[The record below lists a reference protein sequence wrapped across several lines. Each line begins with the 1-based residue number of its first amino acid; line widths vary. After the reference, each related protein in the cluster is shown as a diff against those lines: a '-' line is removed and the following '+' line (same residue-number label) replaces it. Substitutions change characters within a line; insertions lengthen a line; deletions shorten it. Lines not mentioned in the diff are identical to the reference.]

1 MSEFQEEGFPYI
13 SKYISA
19 SVPTNTNTH
28 RATAGSRECSC
39 RAYLV
44 QCFSLAGLTMALI
57 CLLQREESRYHTD
70 ELHCQCVSVSVCV
83 CVCTHLCVFILYV
96 CLSSVWVY
104 NLCLYGYVLCVR
116 VCAFAIQCTAQ
127 ECVCLPL
134 PFPLILTCK
143 PLCVKV

>member
-1 MSEFQEEGFPYI
+1 MTKIQEEGFPYI
-13 SKYISA
+13 SKCISA

-28 RATAGSRECSC
+28 RATAGSTECSC

-70 ELHCQCVSVSVCV
+70 ELHCQCVCM
-83 CVCTHLCVFILYV
+83 CVCTSV
-96 CLSSVWVY
+96 CLSPVWVY
-104 NLCLYGYVLCVR
+104 LCAHIYVYVGMYCACM
-116 VCAFAIQCTAQ
+116 CAFAIQCTAQ